1 MTFLPVV
8 ERELRVAGRLPGT
21 HWVRLVAA
29 FVALGIGGWI
39 MAIPYFRNTPGVLGM
54 ALFVSMSI
62 LVNFYALLMGVLRT
76 ADCLSEEKREGT
88 LGLLFLTDL
97 KGYDIILGKLA
108 ATSLNT
114 FYGMLSIFP
123 ILAISLLVGGVSGA
137 EFWRMVIVSINNMLF
152 SLALGMFC
160 SAISRDERKAV
171 TLALV
176 LIIFFAGGLPLIGA
190 VVKQWTGASFPNPL
204 FFLLSPGYATFMAFD
219 ASFRN
224 AANFNFFYPTIAVIH
239 ALTWLLLLL
248 ACFIVPRT
256 WQDKAHSQAAL
267 RRASIWENLVYGT
280 RARRDAIRFRLLE
293 RNPIYWLTSRDRM
306 KTIFVWLFLAAF
318 AFFWMSGLL
327 TYPNDWKNTT
337 AYLWTGFLTHVVLKF
352 WLAGE
357 ACRRF
362 CLDRQSGAMEL
373 LLSTPLSVGQI
384 LQGQFMSLRRQF
396 AIPAAIIICSDLIFL
411 TSEQDS
417 DWTLTWFA
425 WISMF
430 IADLVTL
437 SWVSMWMGLNSR
449 NTTRAAAASIV
460 RVMFLPWMAFM
471 ALLTAAAI
479 SSIFLS
485 RIMPRGFDGKFLIC
499 IWMAFGFLNDLI
511 FGLWAARKLQTEFRV
526 VATRRFQTRAE
537 MRLAASPAPPPPVLA
552 QTQEL

>member
-8 ERELRVAGRLPGT
+8 ERELRVAARLPGT

-29 FVALGIGGWI
+29 FIALGIGGWI

-62 LVNFYALLMGVLRT
+62 LVNFYALIIGVLRT

-97 KGYDIILGKLA
+97 KGYDIVLGKLA

-114 FYGMLSIFP
+114 FYGMLAIFP
-123 ILAISLLVGGVSGA
+123 ILAISLLVGGVTGT
-137 EFWRMVIVSINNMLF
+137 EFWRMVVVSVDNLLF

-160 SAISRDERKAV
+160 SAISRDERKAM
-171 TLALV
+171 TLALL

-190 VVKQWTGASFPNPL
+190 IVKHWTNAPFLNPL
-204 FFLLSPGYATFMAFD
+204 FFIFSPGYCTFMAFD
-219 ASFRN
+219 ASFKSV
-224 AANFNFFYPTIAVIH
+224 ANFNFFYPAVGAVH
-239 ALTWLLLLL
+239 AVTWLLLFV
-248 ACFIVPRT
+248 ACLIVPRT
-256 WQDKAHSQAAL
+256 WQDEAISAGSL
-267 RRASIWENLVYGT
+267 ERASIWTNLVFGA
-280 RARRDAIRFRLLE
+280 RPKRDARRLRLLD

-306 KTIFVWLFLAAF
+306 KSVFLWLFLAAV
-318 AFFWMSGLL
+318 GLL
-327 TYPNDWKNTT
+327 WICGLLAYPEEWKNTS
-337 AYLWTGFLTHVVLKF
+337 AYLWTGFITHTVLKL
-352 WLAGE
+352 WIAGE

-373 LLSTPLSVGQI
+373 LLSTPLSVRQI

-396 AIPAAIIICSDLIFL
+396 ALPAALIILSDLIFL
-411 TSEQDS
+411 ASEQDA

-425 WISMF
+425 WISML
-430 IADLVTL
+430 IADLITL

-449 NTTRAAAASIV
+449 NTARAAAASIV

-479 SSIFLS
+479 SSIFLA
-485 RIMPRGFDGKFLIC
+485 RIMPRGFDGKLLIC
-499 IWMAFGFLNDLI
+499 IWMLFGFLNDLI
-511 FGLWAARKLQTEFRV
+511 FGLWAARKLQTEFRL

-537 MRLAASPAPPPPVLA
+537 MRIAASSPAPAPVLA
-552 QTQEL
+552 QAQEL